1 MELAGQVVA
10 MGQSSMELGWK
21 AFEDSRNRHALL
33 SAFTD
38 QNTAAF
44 RQLWYNYHRKGLDE
58 MALSVDKGR
67 ANITESLKMLKQI
80 YDVAPMSVLL
90 PLFKDSK
97 LDELVNIYSKA
108 KQTEKDEVYELL
120 NGMYPTETTRLEK
133 IKEVSRN

>member
-1 MELAGQVVA
+1 
-10 MGQSSMELGWK
+10 
-21 AFEDSRNRHALL
+21 
-33 SAFTD
+33 
-38 QNTAAF
+38 
-44 RQLWYNYHRKGLDE
+44 
-58 MALSVDKGR
+58 
-67 ANITESLKMLKQI
+67 MLQI

>member
-1 MELAGQVVA
+1 
-10 MGQSSMELGWK
+10 
-21 AFEDSRNRHALL
+21 
-33 SAFTD
+33 
-38 QNTAAF
+38 
-44 RQLWYNYHRKGLDE
+44 

>member
-1 MELAGQVVA
+1 
-10 MGQSSMELGWK
+10 
-21 AFEDSRNRHALL
+21 
-33 SAFTD
+33 
-38 QNTAAF
+38 
-44 RQLWYNYHRKGLDE
+44 
-58 MALSVDKGR
+58 
-67 ANITESLKMLKQI
+67 MLKQI